1 MQAGELFLEYFDCPA
16 AAQMASRPGSLHLKN
31 STIPVLAAANFGQ
44 YARAQVHAMCLSM
57 RGVFCV
63 FSCGVSLLFCFHVAA
78 AAAATSDQ
86 PPPKPQ
92 GKLLWNEPRDGI
104 LRVRDVT
111 QEQNLV
117 VKGMIHWY
125 EVFTRFPR
133 N

>member
-1 MQAGELFLEYFDCPA
+1 MCFSAV
-16 AAQMASRPGSLHLKN
+16 SL
-31 STIPVLAAANFGQ
+31 
-44 YARAQVHAMCLSM
+44 
-57 RGVFCV
+57 
-63 FSCGVSLLFCFHVAA
+63 LLFCFHVAA